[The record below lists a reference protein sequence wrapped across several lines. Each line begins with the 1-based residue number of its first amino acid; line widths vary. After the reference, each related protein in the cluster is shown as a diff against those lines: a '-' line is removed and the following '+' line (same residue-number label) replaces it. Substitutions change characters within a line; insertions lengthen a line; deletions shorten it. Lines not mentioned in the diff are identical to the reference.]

1 MCVWGM
7 GLYGSVALYRDVMA
21 TSNSNL
27 GSWLLFAGGGGEI
40 LVPLPTQGLGSP
52 SNYSIT
58 LQPAACMYVY

>member
-27 GSWLLFAGGGGEI
+27 GSWLLFAGGG
-40 LVPLPTQGLGSP
+40 VKF
-52 SNYSIT
+52 
-58 LQPAACMYVY
+58 